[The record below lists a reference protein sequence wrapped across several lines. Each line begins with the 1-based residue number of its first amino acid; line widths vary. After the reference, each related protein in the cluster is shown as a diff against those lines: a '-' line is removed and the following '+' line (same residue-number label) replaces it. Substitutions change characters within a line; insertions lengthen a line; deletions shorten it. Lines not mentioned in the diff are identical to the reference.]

1 MTGILEGLKVIDM
14 GHFVAVPSAGAM
26 LADWGAD
33 VLKIEPIDGDAQ
45 RSFINLLLKFT
56 GATVNWRFEIHNRN
70 KKSMA
75 LNLKTEAGRDI
86 LYKLV
91 KNADVFMT
99 NYEQTA
105 IKKLKMDY
113 PVLSRI
119 NPGLIYAFI
128 TGYGTVGP
136 DKDERGF
143 DFAAAWA
150 RTGIQYLMTEPG
162 SSPPNQRGGMMDRTV
177 GTQMVAGICA
187 ALYNREKTGNGQ
199 ELELSLYHSG
209 VWTLAADLQV
219 ALGGVPL
226 NQNDRK
232 SVINPLWNNYQTRDG
247 RWLQLA
253 MLQSD
258 LSWPGFCRALE
269 RLELENDPRFKSL
282 EDRGENCAALIG
294 ILDEVF
300 AIKDRAEWEDRLK
313 KYDCIFG
320 RIESPEEVINDPQAQ
335 ANGFFS
341 DVEHP
346 EAGKVKYVTTP
357 VKFSQNP
364 AAIKTASPEL
374 GQHTEEILLELGYS
388 WDYIVELKDQGAI
401 I

>member
-269 RLELENDPRFKSL
+269 RPELENDPRFKSL

-388 WDYIVELKDQGAI
+388 WDDIVELKDQGAI

>member
-388 WDYIVELKDQGAI
+388 WDDIVELKDQGAI

>member
-269 RLELENDPRFKSL
+269 RPELENDPRFKSL

-374 GQHTEEILLELGYS
+374 GQHTEEILLELGYG
-388 WDYIVELKDQGAI
+388 WDDIVELKDQGAI

>member
-45 RSFINLLLKFT
+45 RGFKSLLLKLT

-75 LNLKTEAGRDI
+75 INLKTEAARDI

-91 KNADVFMT
+91 KDADVFMT
-99 NYEQTA
+99 NYEISA
-105 IKKLKMDY
+105 VKKLKMDY

-119 NPGLIYAFI
+119 NPGLIYALL

-162 SSPPNQRGGMMDRTV
+162 SSPPSQRGGMMDRTV
-177 GTQMVAGICA
+177 GTHMVAGICA

-199 ELELSLYHSG
+199 EMEFSLYHSG

-226 NQNDRK
+226 NQNNRK
-232 SVINPLWNNYQTRDG
+232 SALNPLWNSYQTRDG

-258 LSWPGFCRALE
+258 LSWSGFCRTLE
-269 RLELENDPRFKSL
+269 RVELENDPRFKDM
-282 EDRGENCAALIG
+282 EARAENCEALIG

-300 AIKDRAEWEDRLK
+300 AIKDRADWEDRLK
-313 KYDCIFG
+313 KYDCIYG
-320 RIESPEEVINDPQAQ
+320 RIESPEEVINDPQAH
-335 ANGFFS
+335 ANGFFF
-341 DVEHP
+341 DIEHP
-346 EAGKVKYVTTP
+346 EAGQVKYVTTP
-357 VKFSQNP
+357 VKFNQNP
-364 AAIKTASPEL
+364 AAIKTTSPEL

-388 WDYIVELKDQGAI
+388 WDEIVELKDQGAI

>member
-294 ILDEVF
+294 ILDEIF

-388 WDYIVELKDQGAI
+388 WDDIVELKDQGAI